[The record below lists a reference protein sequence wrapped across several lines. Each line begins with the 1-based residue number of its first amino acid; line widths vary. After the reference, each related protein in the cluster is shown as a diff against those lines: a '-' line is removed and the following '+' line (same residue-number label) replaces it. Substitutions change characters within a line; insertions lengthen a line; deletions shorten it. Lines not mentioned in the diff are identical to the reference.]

1 MNNFEF
7 CVSTDVLFGKGQE
20 EQLPAK
26 LASFGKKI
34 LLTYGGGSIKNYSV
48 ILRFLSW
55 AALTRIPAWKVSMK
69 ERISAK
75 EKGSI

>member
-34 LLTYGGGSIKNYSV
+34 LLTYGGGSIKKMDYM
-48 ILRFLSW
+48 
-55 AALTRIPAWKVSMK
+55 TK
-69 ERISAK
+69 
-75 EKGSI
+75 